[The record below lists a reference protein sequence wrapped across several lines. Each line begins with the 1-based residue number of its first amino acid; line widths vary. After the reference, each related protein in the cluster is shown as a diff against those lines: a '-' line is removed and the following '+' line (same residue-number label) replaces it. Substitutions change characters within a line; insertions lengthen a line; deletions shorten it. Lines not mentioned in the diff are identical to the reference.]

1 MVQSVFLLCLDYCL
15 LCISFISVLRHN
27 PNRVYA
33 LSHQTEVMLMIEVA
47 ELIVAFI
54 GALATVIGVVH
65 TIRRDKRN
73 DHKKENSRPGLDN

>member
-1 MVQSVFLLCLDYCL
+1 MVSGRAFRAFIVGGLENILPPTGELCH
-15 LCISFISVLRHN
+15 I
-27 PNRVYA
+27 
-33 LSHQTEVMLMIEVA
+33 HQTEVMLMIEAA